1 MIYEYNNFF
10 IIDKYYIYVYDT
22 KYKYDFKLLDNDLY
36 LICNFNNTINHN
48 INIKDNNTII
58 ISFIKIKKII
68 IYFNKISINIIMYKQ
83 YNINIFHKIIKY
95 LILGLV
101 ILLSFKYIPDLNINS
116 IDQIMISS
124 IGSITFAL
132 LDMLSPSININTINE
147 PPKN

>member
-1 MIYEYNNFF
+1 
-10 IIDKYYIYVYDT
+10 
-22 KYKYDFKLLDNDLY
+22 
-36 LICNFNNTINHN
+36 
-48 INIKDNNTII
+48 
-58 ISFIKIKKII
+58 
-68 IYFNKISINIIMYKQ
+68 MYKQ

-101 ILLSFKYIPDLNINS
+101 ILLSFKYIPDVNINS

>member
-1 MIYEYNNFF
+1 
-10 IIDKYYIYVYDT
+10 
-22 KYKYDFKLLDNDLY
+22 
-36 LICNFNNTINHN
+36 
-48 INIKDNNTII
+48 
-58 ISFIKIKKII
+58 
-68 IYFNKISINIIMYKQ
+68 MYKQ

>member
-1 MIYEYNNFF
+1 
-10 IIDKYYIYVYDT
+10 
-22 KYKYDFKLLDNDLY
+22 
-36 LICNFNNTINHN
+36 
-48 INIKDNNTII
+48 
-58 ISFIKIKKII
+58 
-68 IYFNKISINIIMYKQ
+68 MYKQ

-132 LDMLSPSININTINE
+132 LDMLSPSIYINTINE

>member
-1 MIYEYNNFF
+1 
-10 IIDKYYIYVYDT
+10 
-22 KYKYDFKLLDNDLY
+22 
-36 LICNFNNTINHN
+36 
-48 INIKDNNTII
+48 
-58 ISFIKIKKII
+58 
-68 IYFNKISINIIMYKQ
+68 MYKQ

-132 LDMLSPSININTINE
+132 LDMLSPTIYINE
-147 PPKN
+147 LPKN